1 MIFEDFFKGNLDLCR
16 LNFAM
21 LCLIPKVEE
30 AKSMKNLELLV
41 LLIAILQ
48 FSLKFLLL
56 G

>member
-1 MIFEDFFKGNLDLCR
+1 MFEDFFKGNLELCR

-21 LCLIPKVEE
+21 LSLIPKWRML
-30 AKSMKNLELLV
+30 SPWKNLELLA

-48 FSLKFLLL
+48 ISLKFLLL